1 MRSARDSSSAAA
13 SPPVNGTTATAAAA
27 DPPIMKKRRRST
39 PAAFLLSLA
48 GALPS
53 DGLLIAISSKS
64 NVRAPSVSL
73 GQRKSFGFQFHEHTA
88 DAADGAIEVGRL
100 RHLKIGEHPRSP
112 RLQMPLEEPLLF
124 VEAGLEVVARET
136 GHDLE
141 QDRDVIFR
149 LPR

>member
-13 SPPVNGTTATAAAA
+13 SPLASGPAAAAATA

-64 NVRAPSVSL
+64 RSVSRQTSMPSASL
-73 GQRKSFGFQFHEHTA
+73 GQREGFGFQFHKHTA
-88 DAADGAIEVGRL
+88 DTADGAIEVGRL
-100 RHLKIGEHPRSP
+100 RHLKIGE
-112 RLQMPLEEPLLF
+112 
-124 VEAGLEVVARET
+124 
-136 GHDLE
+136 
-141 QDRDVIFR
+141 
-149 LPR
+149 